1 MYTAI
6 IILNY
11 NGAEDTINCVESIE
25 KYNTANVKYIVVDN
39 CSTQQNCVNRLNSY
53 FSNNY
58 HNNYSHYGVND
69 YKTIS
74 ILPRMSLVVSDK
86 NDGYACG
93 NNIGLQFAYKDTK
106 IDKILIL
113 NNDVLFVEDIIPG
126 LIDDL
131 KSIKDCGI
139 ISPILYKK
147 NLEGIDYNC
156 ARREFSI
163 SHYIASRLLRILYK
177 IKLFHSSSPYLLIG
191 KDITEIKKIN
201 HIKIDLPSGSCMLI
215 DKYLFKQIG
224 GFDSNTF
231 LYFEENILYKKIKN
245 IGKQN
250 YLSTQYKCIHLG
262 ASSTQKEPSYFI
274 IKTWLES
281 EAYYMKKYSGANLIQ
296 YMLYIIGNK
305 LNLLFSYIIHKK

>member
-1 MYTAI
+1 
-6 IILNY
+6 
-11 NGAEDTINCVESIE
+11 
-25 KYNTANVKYIVVDN
+25 
-39 CSTQQNCVNRLNSY
+39 
-53 FSNNY
+53 
-58 HNNYSHYGVND
+58 
-69 YKTIS
+69 
-74 ILPRMSLVVSDK
+74 MSFVVSDK

-93 NNIGLQFAYKDTK
+93 NNIGLQFAYNDKE

-131 KSIKDCGI
+131 NSIKDCGI

-147 NLEGIDYNC
+147 NLEGVDYNC
-156 ARREFSI
+156 ARKEFSV

-177 IKLFHSSSPYLLIG
+177 IKLFHSSSPYLLKG
-191 KDITEIKKIN
+191 KDITEIQKKN

-215 DKYLFKQIG
+215 DKHLFKQID
-224 GFDSNTF
+224 GFDSHTF

-262 ASSTQKEPSYFI
+262 ASSTKKEPSYFI

-296 YMLYIIGNK
+296 YILYIIGNK